1 MSISAPF
8 IHRPVATTL
17 LAFAVLLA
25 GVLGFNNLS
34 VSPLPQV
41 DFPTIQVTTQLPGA
55 NPDTIASLV
64 TASLERQFGQIPSL
78 ATMSSQS
85 AFGFSQITLQFDL
98 DRDIDA
104 AAQDVQSAIN
114 AAASTLPRNLPYPPV
129 YAKVNPADT
138 PIVTLTLRSKTA
150 TLRDMS
156 DLADTQIAPKLS
168 EVSGVGRVLVE
179 GGVRPAIRIQADL
192 ARLAANR
199 MSMDDLRLAIAG
211 ANVAGAKGAIDGA
224 RQSYT
229 LDANDQI
236 LKAAQYRTIVVNWVN
251 GRPLMLSDVANV
263 VDGLE
268 NSRVGGWYRGEPA
281 VILDV
286 SRQPGANI
294 IATVEALKKELPQ
307 LRRQLPSGM
316 TLDIVNDR
324 TDTIRASISDV
335 EHTLVIAVVLV
346 VMVVFF
352 FLRSVRATIIA
363 GVSLP
368 LSIVA
373 TFATMWAAGFSL
385 DNLSLM
391 ALTIGTGF
399 VVDDAIVMIENIV
412 RNMEKGKTPLQAA
425 LDGAREIGFTVVSLT
440 VSLIAVFIPLLFMT
454 GIVGRM
460 FREFALTLTM
470 AVVVSAIVS
479 LTLTPMLCGRLL
491 RPLKHAATGDE
502 EAPTGWL
509 DRFYAS
515 TLDWALARQRLMLIL
530 TAATLALTV
539 ALYIFIPKGFLPR
552 QDTSLLT
559 VVMEAGPDV
568 SFDAMKRMQDEVGK
582 VFSADKEVT
591 GVVSVLGV
599 GALNPTTNVGHFS
612 LTLRDRDHRA
622 DSADLVADR
631 LKDAGEKIPG
641 VTLFIEPVQDIQITT
656 RASRSQYQYTITTAD
671 NAELSRWTDR
681 LVDAFGDEPALRN
694 VAAETQTGG
703 LRDVV
708 RVDRESMGR
717 LGISMQN
724 VDDVL
729 NDAFSQRQ
737 ISTIYTQSNQYRVIL
752 EAAPQYQR
760 DPHALEKLYV
770 APPGGGVQTPLGT
783 FVKIDKVSAPL
794 SVSHQEQF
802 PASTIS
808 FDLAPGAS
816 LGDAL
821 KSIAKVEKEVKLPSA
836 IVASFSGDAAEFNKS
851 LASEPYLILAA
862 VIAIYLVL
870 GVLYES
876 FAHPFTVLTTLPSA
890 GVGALLALILFRL
903 DMSIVA
909 LIGIVLLMG
918 IVKKNAIMMIDF
930 ALDFERD
937 TGASPEESIVRACH
951 LRFRPIMMTTLAAL
965 LGALPLALSHGAG
978 SELRIPLGVSIIGG
992 LLLSQALTLYTT
1004 PVIYL
1009 AVERLRRR
1017 LFGGA
1022 VAEAPGGAAPAHGA
1036 APPAPVR
1043 EAARGAASPLPRG
1056 EAAPEGGAP

>member
-1 MSISAPF
+1 MNISAPF
-8 IHRPVATTL
+8 ITRPVATTL
-17 LAFAVLLA
+17 LGFAVLLA
-25 GVLGFNNLS
+25 GVMGFMRLS

-78 ATMSSQS
+78 TTMSSQS

-138 PIVTLTLRSKTA
+138 PIVTLTLRSQTS
-150 TLRDMS
+150 TLREMS
-156 DLADTQIAPKLS
+156 DLADTQIAPRLS
-168 EVSGVGRVLVE
+168 EVSGVGRVMVE

-192 ARLAANR
+192 ARLAANH

-211 ANVAGAKGAIDGA
+211 ANVAGAKGSIDGA

-229 LDANDQI
+229 LDANDQ
-236 LKAAQYRTIVVNWVN
+236 LMLASQYRTIVVQWSN
-251 GRPLMLSDVANV
+251 GRPIILSDVAKV

-268 NSRVGGWYRGEPA
+268 NSRVGGWYKGEPA
-281 VILDV
+281 VVLDV
-286 SRQPGANI
+286 VRQPGANI
-294 IATVEALKKELPQ
+294 INTVELLKNELPK
-307 LRRQLPSGM
+307 LRRLLPSGM
-316 TLDIVNDR
+316 SLDIVNDR
-324 TDTIRASISDV
+324 TDTIRASIADV
-335 EHTLVIAVVLV
+335 ETTLVIAIGLV
-346 VMVVFF
+346 VMVVLL
-352 FLRSVRATIIA
+352 FLRSVRATVIA

-368 LSIVA
+368 LSIIA

-412 RNMEKGKTPLQAA
+412 RNIEKGKTPRQAA

-460 FREFALTLTM
+460 FREFALTLSM

-479 LTLTPMLCGRLL
+479 LTLTPMLCSQLL
-491 RPLKHAATGDE
+491 RRPKRDGRGQGAAHAAHG
-502 EAPTGWL
+502 APSSWL
-509 DRFYAS
+509 DRFYAT
-515 TLDWALARQRLMLIL
+515 TLEWALRRQRFMLIL
-530 TAATLALTV
+530 TGATLALTI
-539 ALYIFIPKGFLPR
+539 ALYIVIPKGFLPR
-552 QDTSLLT
+552 QDTGMLT
-559 VVMEAGPDV
+559 AVLEAAPDA
-568 SFDAMKRMQDEVGK
+568 SFDAMKKLQAEVSSI
-582 VFSADKEVT
+582 FQQDKEVT
-591 GVVSVLGV
+591 GVTSVLGV
-599 GALNPTTNVGHFS
+599 GPLNPTTNVAHFS
-612 LTLRDRDHRA
+612 ITLRDRDGRA
-622 DSADLVADR
+622 DSADVIADR
-631 LKDAGEKIPG
+631 LKARAEKLAGAK
-641 VTLFIEPVQDIQITT
+641 LYIEPVQDIQITT
-656 RASRSQYQYTITTAD
+656 RMSRSQYQYTLTTGD
-671 NAELSRWTDR
+671 NADLLNWSDR
-681 LVDAFGDEPALRN
+681 LFDAMRREPVLRN

-703 LRDVV
+703 LRSQV
-708 RVDRESMGR
+708 RIDRQNMGR
-717 LGISMQN
+717 LGVSMQN
-724 VDDVL
+724 VDDIL
-729 NDAFSQRQ
+729 NDAFGQRQ

-752 EAAPQYQR
+752 EASEQYQR
-760 DPHALEKLYV
+760 DPKALEKLYV
-770 APPGGGVQTPLGT
+770 AAPGGGPQTPLGSI
-783 FVKIDKVSAPL
+783 VHIDSISAPL
-794 SVSHQEQF
+794 SVSHLEQF
-802 PASTIS
+802 PAATIS

-821 KSIAKVEKEVKLPSA
+821 QAIARIEKDIQMPSI
-836 IVASFSGDAAEFNKS
+836 IVGSFSGDAAEFGKS

-862 VIAIYLVL
+862 IIAIYVVL

-890 GVGALLALILFRL
+890 GVGALLALMLFRL

-930 ALDFERD
+930 ALEAERLE
-937 TGASPEESIVRACH
+937 GLSPRESIVRACH

-965 LGALPLALSHGAG
+965 LGALPLALAHGSG
-978 SELRIPLGVSIIGG
+978 SELRVPLGISIVGG
-992 LLLSQALTLYTT
+992 LLLSQMLTLYTT

-1009 AVERLRRR
+1009 AVERLRTKLSR
-1017 LFGGA
+1017 A
-1022 VAEAPGGAAPAHGA
+1022 PEEEDDEAFDTTPASL
-1036 APPAPVR
+1036 PER
-1043 EAARGAASPLPRG
+1043 KEAA
-1056 EAAPEGGAP
+1056 E

>member
-1 MSISAPF
+1 MNISAPF
-8 IHRPVATTL
+8 ITRPVATTL
-17 LAFAVLLA
+17 LGFAVLLA
-25 GVLGFNNLS
+25 GVMGFMRLS

-78 ATMSSQS
+78 STMSSQS

-138 PIVTLTLRSKTA
+138 PIVTLTLRSQTS
-150 TLRDMS
+150 TLREMS
-156 DLADTQIAPKLS
+156 DLADTQIAPRLS
-168 EVSGVGRVLVE
+168 EVPGVGRVMVE

-192 ARLAANR
+192 ARLAANHL
-199 MSMDDLRLAIAG
+199 SMDDLRLAIAG
-211 ANVAGAKGAIDGA
+211 ANFAGAKGSIDGS

-229 LDANDQI
+229 LDANDQ
-236 LKAAQYRTIVVNWVN
+236 LLLASQYKNIVIQWSN
-251 GRPLMLSDVANV
+251 GRPIILTDVAKV
-263 VDGLE
+263 VEGLE
-268 NSRVGGWYRGEPA
+268 NSRVGGWYQGEPA
-281 VILDV
+281 VVLDV
-286 SRQPGANI
+286 VRQPGANI
-294 IATVEALKKELPQ
+294 INTVELLKKELPQ
-307 LRRQLPSGM
+307 LRRLLPSGM
-316 TLDIVNDR
+316 SLDIVNDR
-324 TDTIRASISDV
+324 TDTIRASIADV
-335 EHTLVIAVVLV
+335 EFTLVIAIALV
-346 VMVVFF
+346 VMVVLL
-352 FLRSVRATIIA
+352 FLRNIRATIIA
-363 GVSLP
+363 GISLP

-373 TFATMWAAGFSL
+373 TFSTMWAAGFSL

-412 RNMEKGKTPLQAA
+412 RNIEKGKTPIQAA

-460 FREFALTLTM
+460 FREFALTLSM

-479 LTLTPMLCGRLL
+479 LTLTPMLCSQLL
-491 RPLKHAATGDE
+491 RLPTHGGGGF
-502 EAPTGWL
+502 EAPSSWL
-509 DRFYAS
+509 ERFYAT
-515 TLDWALARQRLMLIL
+515 TLEWALKRQRFMLIL
-530 TAATLALTV
+530 TGATLALTI

-552 QDTSLLT
+552 QDTGLLT
-559 VVMEAGPDV
+559 AVLEAAPDV
-568 SFDAMKRMQDEVGK
+568 SFDAMKQLQSDVAR
-582 VFSADKEVT
+582 VFERDKDVT
-591 GVVSVLGV
+591 GVTSVLGV

-612 LTLRDRDHRA
+612 ITLRDRDHRK
-622 DSADLVADR
+622 DGADLIADR
-631 LKDAGEKIPG
+631 LKAQAEKLAGAK
-641 VTLFIEPVQDIQITT
+641 LYIEPVQDIQITT
-656 RASRSQYQYTITTAD
+656 RVSRSQYQYTITTGD
-671 NAELSRWTDR
+671 NADLLNWSTR
-681 LVDAFGDEPALRN
+681 LFDAMLREPILRN

-703 LRDVV
+703 LRSFV
-708 RVDRESMGR
+708 RIDRENMGR

-729 NDAFSQRQ
+729 NDAFGQRQ

-752 EAAPQYQR
+752 EAAEQYQR
-760 DPHALEKLYV
+760 DPKALEKLYV
-770 APPGGGVQTPLGT
+770 AAPGGGPQTPLGT
-783 FVKIDKVSAPL
+783 FAHIESVSAPL
-794 SVSHQEQF
+794 SVAHLEQF
-802 PASTIS
+802 PAATIS

-816 LGDAL
+816 LGQAL
-821 KSIAKVEKEVKLPSA
+821 EAIARIEREIQMPS
-836 IVASFSGDAAEFNKS
+836 IVAGSFSGDAAEFGKS

-862 VIAIYLVL
+862 IVAIYVVL

-890 GVGALLALILFRL
+890 GVGALLALMLFGF

-930 ALDFERD
+930 ALEAERLE
-937 TGASPEESIVRACH
+937 GLSPEDSIVRACH

-965 LGALPLALSHGAG
+965 LGALPLALSQGAG
-978 SELRIPLGVSIIGG
+978 SELRVPLGVSIVGG
-992 LLLSQALTLYTT
+992 LLLSQLLTLYTT

-1009 AVERLRRR
+1009 AVERVRRR
-1017 LFGGA
+1017 LAGEPSDE
-1022 VAEAPGGAAPAHGA
+1022 EA
-1036 APPAPVR
+1036 PAPVAMAQER
-1043 EAARGAASPLPRG
+1043 LPERKEAA
-1056 EAAPEGGAP
+1056 E